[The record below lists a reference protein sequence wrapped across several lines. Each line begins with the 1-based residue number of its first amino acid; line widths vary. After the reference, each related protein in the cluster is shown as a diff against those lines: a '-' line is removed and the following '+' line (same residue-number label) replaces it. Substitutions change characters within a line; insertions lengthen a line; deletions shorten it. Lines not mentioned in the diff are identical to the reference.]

1 MKTTSAGCLLAA
13 LGASATAAAAPPGQ
27 TAPFPAVTV
36 APAAPASA
44 PVATAEPPT
53 DRPVGYRL
61 DLAVVDL
68 ASAAVIGAG
77 VALGSDELTA
87 SGAMSLFFA
96 VPIAH
101 AVLGNPRSSP
111 PSFAAR
117 AGLPVL
123 GLLGG
128 AGLGALVEGNEEAAG
143 AYAASGMI
151 AGGVT
156 ALLIDYGFLA
166 RRRVA
171 ERPGQALAIVPIA
184 GGAGF
189 GLGGRF

>member
-1 MKTTSAGCLLAA
+1 MKTTSTGCLLAV

-27 TAPFPAVTV
+27 TAPFPSV
-36 APAAPASA
+36 ALTPAAPASA
-44 PVATAEPPT
+44 PVATAEAPA
-53 DRPVGYRL
+53 DRHVGYRL

-87 SGAMSLFFA
+87 TGAVSLFFA
-96 VPIAH
+96 APIAH

-111 PSFAAR
+111 LSFAAR

-128 AGLGALVEGNEEAAG
+128 AATGHLVYGNEEAVG
-143 AYAASGMI
+143 AYAAAGMM

-156 ALLIDYGFLA
+156 ALVVDYAFLA

-171 ERPGQALAIVPIA
+171 ERPGHALTVVPTA
-184 GGAGF
+184 GGAVL